1 MTGLTN
7 RRLSEIEPE
16 QIRALMRRAHQER
29 SRVAREV
36 MGTGVRWLA
45 GLLREAGV
53 AARLSEAPKPYPA
66 KAYPRT
72 RLCG

>member
-16 QIRALMRRAHQER
+16 EIRALMHWAHQER
-29 SRVAREV
+29 SRVARAA

-45 GLLREAGV
+45 GLVREAGV